1 VRIIG
6 DEGSGRKHVSRV
18 AIVTDSASDLS
29 PEAAAAA
36 GITIVPLAVRFGDDS
51 FKAGV
56 ELSTA
61 AFWERMLAPS
71 APFPTTAAAS
81 PGDFASAYERLF
93 DDGAE
98 GIVCVCISGELS
110 GTLKSARL
118 GAEMVG
124 DREIHVI
131 DTRSASMGEG
141 ILALIG
147 TDMAAAAA
155 GTAAEVAAAL
165 TRRLPDL
172 DLYVALDTLEYLR
185 KGGRMSA
192 AQAAVGSL
200 LAVKPIITV
209 RDGKVEAA
217 DRARTRSKARERV
230 LELLTAGPVE
240 RLAILYTPGADHESF
255 REELVARVPGG
266 IDPALVST
274 HVVGPSI
281 GPHLGPGCLGGVILR
296 RPT

>member
-29 PEAAAAA
+29 PEGAAAA

-93 DDGAE
+93 DEGAE

-147 TDMAAAAA
+147 RDMAAAG
-155 GTAAEVAAAL
+155 GTAAEVASAL

-230 LELLTAGPVE
+230 LELLTGGRVE
-240 RLAILYTPGADHESF
+240 RLAILYTPGADHQSF

>member
-29 PEAAAAA
+29 PEGAAAA

-81 PGDFASAYERLF
+81 PGDFASAYERSF
-93 DDGAE
+93 DEGAE

-147 TDMAAAAA
+147 RDMAAAG
-155 GTAAEVAAAL
+155 GTAAEVASAL

-230 LELLTAGPVE
+230 LELLTGGRVE
-240 RLAILYTPGADHESF
+240 RLAILYTPGADHQSF